1 MKAIGIDIGTT
12 TISGVIVDA
21 ESRAVVRAKTI
32 ENGSFIKT
40 EHEWERIQDAELII
54 KKAKELLD
62 ELLAGCDD
70 AVSVGLTGQMHG
82 ILYVDEKGKC
92 ISPLY
97 TWQDGRGNLPEPDG
111 RSLVE
116 EIYEKYQV
124 KTASG
129 YGMVTHFYNL
139 RNYRGYGT
147 EGKKEESAFI
157 SGKRNVS
164 GEAASLCTIAD
175 YFGMT
180 LTGRRKPLI
189 HTSMADSLGFFD
201 GEKGTFRKDMIT
213 AFGRACRQ
221 PGVMMAG
228 EKASAKLPEGRFTEI
243 LPEVTGELA
252 VLGEYRGIPVT
263 AALGD
268 SQASFLGSV
277 GMEEG
282 AFLVNMGTGGQI
294 SAISDS
300 YCKAPGIEARPYLNG
315 KYLLTG
321 ASLCGGRAYAILES
335 FFRSY
340 LSTACGEQ
348 KEEQYKV
355 MEKLAEKGFAG
366 GNTIK
371 VVTAFRG
378 SRVNPGLRGSISGI
392 DEDNFTPEAMV
403 CGVLEGMAREL
414 FELYGQIHAITG
426 LEAKRLVASGNGLR
440 RNRILREIFSQM
452 FEAELTLAPYEEEA
466 AYGAAVG
473 SLLP

>member
-1 MKAIGIDIGTT
+1 MKAIGIDIGKT

-21 ESRAVVRAKTI
+21 ESRAVVLAKTI

-40 EHEWERIQDAELII
+40 EHEWERIQDAGLIVE
-54 KKAKELLD
+54 KAKGLLD
-62 ELLAGCDD
+62 GLLAESGGAC
-70 AVSVGLTGQMHG
+70 AIGLTGQMHG

-97 TWQDGRGNLPEPDG
+97 TWQDGRGNLPGPGG

-129 YGMVTHFYNL
+129 YGLVTHFYNM
-139 RNYRGYGT
+139 RNYRGFGT
-147 EGKKEESAFI
+147 DGKKEESALI
-157 SGKRNVS
+157 SGQRNVS
-164 GEAASLCTIAD
+164 GKAASLCTIAD

-189 HTSMADSLGFFD
+189 HISMADSLGFFD
-201 GEKGTFRKDMIT
+201 GEKGTFRKDAIT
-213 AFGRACRQ
+213 A
-221 PGVMMAG
+221 AG
-228 EKASAKLPEGRFTEI
+228 IFMEI
-243 LPEVTGELA
+243 LPEVTGRLA

-294 SAISDS
+294 SAISDG

-340 LSTACGEQ
+340 LSAACVEQ
-348 KEEQYKV
+348 KEEQYGV

-366 GNTIK
+366 KNRMK

-378 SRVNPGLRGSISGI
+378 TRVNPELRGSISGI

-403 CGVLEGMAREL
+403 CGVLEGMVREL
-414 FELYGQIHAITG
+414 FELYGQIHAKMG
-426 LEAKRLVASGNGLR
+426 LEVKRLVASGNGLR
-440 RNRILREIFSQM
+440 KNRVLREIFSQM

-473 SLLP
+473 GILS

>member
-12 TISGVIVDA
+12 TISGVIIDA
-21 ESRAVVRAKTI
+21 LSREVLLARTI

-40 EHEWERIQDAELII
+40 GHEWERVQDAELIVE
-54 KKAKELLD
+54 KAKGLLD

-70 AVSVGLTGQMHG
+70 AASIGLTGQMHG

-97 TWQDGRGNLPEPDG
+97 TWQDGRGNLPGPDG
-111 RSLVE
+111 KSLVE

-129 YGMVTHFYNL
+129 YGLVTHLYHIRKYREDIL
-139 RNYRGYGT
+139 RRKQQGGV
-147 EGKKEESAFI
+147 SALVQECI
-157 SGKRNVS
+157 A
-164 GEAASLCTIAD
+164 GEAAALCTIAD

-180 LTGRRKPLI
+180 LTGRRKPML

-201 GEKGTFRKDMIT
+201 GEKGTFRKDMIP
-213 AFGRACRQ
+213 A
-221 PGVMMAG
+221 
-228 EKASAKLPEGRFTEI
+228 EGRFAEI
-243 LPEVTGELA
+243 LPEVTDRLA

-294 SAISDS
+294 SALSDS

-340 LSTACGEQ
+340 LSVACGEQ
-348 KEEQYKV
+348 KEEQYGV

-366 GNTIK
+366 KNRMK

-378 SRVNPGLRGSISGI
+378 TRVNPGLRGSISGI

-414 FELYGQIHAITG
+414 FELYGQIHAVTG
-426 LEAKRLVASGNGLR
+426 LKVKRLVASGNGLR
-440 RNRILREIFSQM
+440 KNRILREIFSRM
-452 FEAELTLAPYEEEA
+452 FEVELTLARYEEEA

-473 SLLP
+473 SILP

>member
-12 TISGVIVDA
+12 TISGVIIDA
-21 ESRAVVRAKTI
+21 SGREVLLARTI

-40 EHEWERIQDAELII
+40 GHEWERIQDAELIV
-54 KKAKELLD
+54 KKAKGLLD
-62 ELLAGCDD
+62 ELIAESGGAC
-70 AVSVGLTGQMHG
+70 AIGLTGQMHG

-97 TWQDGRGNLPEPDG
+97 TWQDGRGNLPGPDG
-111 RSLVE
+111 KSLVE

-129 YGMVTHFYNL
+129 YGLVTHFYNM

-147 EGKKEESAFI
+147 DGKREENALI
-157 SGKRNVS
+157 SGQRNVS
-164 GEAASLCTIAD
+164 GEAACLCTIAD
-175 YFGMT
+175 YFGMA
-180 LTGRRKPLI
+180 LTGRRKPLM

-201 GEKGTFRKDMIT
+201 GEKGTFRKDMIP
-213 AFGRACRQ
+213 AEMFA
-221 PGVMMAG
+221 
-228 EKASAKLPEGRFTEI
+228 EI
-243 LPEVTGELA
+243 LPEVTDRLA

-294 SAISDS
+294 SALSDS

-340 LSTACGEQ
+340 LSVACGEQ
-348 KEEQYKV
+348 KEEQYGV

-366 GNTIK
+366 KNIMK

-378 SRVNPGLRGSISGI
+378 TRVNPELRGSISGI

-426 LEAKRLVASGNGLR
+426 LEVKRLVASGNGLR
-440 RNRILREIFSQM
+440 KNRILREIFSRM
-452 FEAELTLAPYEEEA
+452 FGVELTLALYEEEA

-473 SLLP
+473 SILP

>member
-21 ESRAVVRAKTI
+21 ESRAVVLAKTI

-70 AVSVGLTGQMHG
+70 AASVGLTGQMHG

-97 TWQDGRGNLPEPDG
+97 TWQDGRGNLPGPDG

-139 RNYRGYGT
+139 RNYRGFGM
-147 EGKKEESAFI
+147 EESALI
-157 SGKRNVS
+157 SGQRNVS
-164 GEAASLCTIAD
+164 GKAASLCTIAD

-189 HTSMADSLGFFD
+189 HISMADSLGFFD
-201 GEKGTFRKDMIT
+201 GGKGRFRKDMIT
-213 AFGRACRQ
+213 ALGRACRQ

-228 EKASAKLPEGRFTEI
+228 EKASAKLPEGIFTEI
-243 LPEVTGELA
+243 LPEVTGGLA

-340 LSTACGEQ
+340 LSAACGEQ

-355 MEKLAEKGFAG
+355 MEKLAEKGFAE
-366 GNTIK
+366 GNTMK

-378 SRVNPGLRGSISGI
+378 TRVNPGLRGSISGI

-440 RNRILREIFSQM
+440 RNRILREIFSRM
-452 FEAELTLAPYEEEA
+452 FEAGLTLAPYEEEA

>member
-21 ESRAVVRAKTI
+21 ESRAVVLAKTI

-40 EHEWERIQDAELII
+40 EHEWERIQDAGLIVE
-54 KKAKELLD
+54 KAKGLLD
-62 ELLAGCDD
+62 GLLAESGGAC
-70 AVSVGLTGQMHG
+70 AIGLTGQMHG

-97 TWQDGRGNLPEPDG
+97 TWQDGRGNLPGPGG

-129 YGMVTHFYNL
+129 YGLVTHFYNM
-139 RNYRGYGT
+139 RNYRGFGT
-147 EGKKEESAFI
+147 DGKKEESALI
-157 SGKRNVS
+157 SGQRNVS
-164 GEAASLCTIAD
+164 GKAASLCTIAD

-180 LTGRRKPLI
+180 LTGRHKPLI
-189 HTSMADSLGFFD
+189 HISMADSLGFFD
-201 GEKGTFRKDMIT
+201 GEKGTFRKDAIT
-213 AFGRACRQ
+213 A
-221 PGVMMAG
+221 AG
-228 EKASAKLPEGRFTEI
+228 IFMEI
-243 LPEVTGELA
+243 LPEVTGRLA
-252 VLGEYRGIPVT
+252 VLGEYRGIPVK

-300 YCKAPGIEARPYLNG
+300 YCIAPGIEARPYLNG

-340 LSTACGEQ
+340 LSAACVEQ
-348 KEEQYKV
+348 KEEQYGV
-355 MEKLAEKGFAG
+355 MEKLAEKA
-366 GNTIK
+366 
-371 VVTAFRG
+371 
-378 SRVNPGLRGSISGI
+378 L
-392 DEDNFTPEAMV
+392 
-403 CGVLEGMAREL
+403 
-414 FELYGQIHAITG
+414 Q
-426 LEAKRLVASGNGLR
+426 AKIG
-440 RNRILREIFSQM
+440 
-452 FEAELTLAPYEEEA
+452 
-466 AYGAAVG
+466 
-473 SLLP
+473 

>member
-1 MKAIGIDIGTT
+1 
-12 TISGVIVDA
+12 
-21 ESRAVVRAKTI
+21 
-32 ENGSFIKT
+32 
-40 EHEWERIQDAELII
+40 
-54 KKAKELLD
+54 
-62 ELLAGCDD
+62 
-70 AVSVGLTGQMHG
+70 
-82 ILYVDEKGKC
+82 
-92 ISPLY
+92 
-97 TWQDGRGNLPEPDG
+97 
-111 RSLVE
+111 
-116 EIYEKYQV
+116 
-124 KTASG
+124 
-129 YGMVTHFYNL
+129 
-139 RNYRGYGT
+139 
-147 EGKKEESAFI
+147 
-157 SGKRNVS
+157 
-164 GEAASLCTIAD
+164 
-175 YFGMT
+175 
-180 LTGRRKPLI
+180 
-189 HTSMADSLGFFD
+189 
-201 GEKGTFRKDMIT
+201 
-213 AFGRACRQ
+213 
-221 PGVMMAG
+221 
-228 EKASAKLPEGRFTEI
+228 
-243 LPEVTGELA
+243 
-252 VLGEYRGIPVT
+252 
-263 AALGD
+263 
-268 SQASFLGSV
+268 
-277 GMEEG
+277 
-282 AFLVNMGTGGQI
+282 MGTGGQI

-340 LSTACGEQ
+340 LSAACGEQ

-366 GNTIK
+366 EKTMK

-440 RNRILREIFSQM
+440 RNRILREIFSRM